1 MSQVLHPHTLG
12 PHLGDGGALIGGQVT
27 ARTRGC
33 EREGEEVVGVKNTTA
48 ISRQQTSSLFLLAAL
63 RQQVT
68 SYSRLATDG
77 LRLIA
82 ST

>member
-1 MSQVLHPHTLG
+1 MAPYPHPLG
-12 PHLGDGGALIGGQVT
+12 SLLGDGGALVVDQVT

-33 EREGEEVVGVKNTTA
+33 EREGKEVVGVKNTTA

-68 SYSRLATDG
+68 NYPSLASRNL
-77 LRLIA
+77 
-82 ST
+82 